1 MKTVAW
7 ACTSKSLAEEAP
19 SVAEGSGDVLLSKK
33 KKKKHIT
40 LSIAEIPFQP
50 ERAFPSL
57 GET

>member
-7 ACTSKSLAEEAP
+7 ARTSKSLAEEAP
-19 SVAEGSGDVLLSKK
+19 SVAEGSGDVLLS
-33 KKKKHIT
+33 KKKHIT

>member
-7 ACTSKSLAEEAP
+7 ARTSKSLAEEAP
-19 SVAEGSGDVLLSKK
+19 SVAEGSGDVLLSK